1 MALSINKQALADLPT
16 GAHPASC
23 PQGPAGALLIAL
35 AVRAANGSNGGVLH
49 ATPPRSIPRTRVL
62 AGGLRQKLSQMP
74 LRLIGETKGRLR
86 VRGAG
91 IAQAVLGLAP

>member
-1 MALSINKQALADLPT
+1 
-16 GAHPASC
+16 
-23 PQGPAGALLIAL
+23 LIAL

-49 ATPPRSIPRTRVL
+49 ATPPRSIPRTGVL

-86 VRGAG
+86 VRGRG
-91 IAQAVLGLAP
+91 TRRQFLV